1 MTPFIL
7 YPGCDYLYDDS
18 LCEYI
23 EPVVDSHTEQDRLI
37 IRLKA
42 DGQYY
47 HVDRISVS
55 PIPLRTDRMDNYIGN
70 LSCKPQKDNLVWES
84 TDSEH
89 PFTIIYNGRNFSY
102 TNPKLKEAGECP
114 IPVFF
119 LSDLQAVRSSF
130 ES

>member
-7 YPGCDYLYDDS
+7 YPGCDYLFNDA

-23 EPVVDSHTEQDRLI
+23 EPIPATKGNRLKI
-37 IRLKA
+37 KLKA

-47 HVDRISVS
+47 DVERVSVS
-55 PIPLRTDRMDNYIGN
+55 PIPLRADRMDKLIGIPKHEN
-70 LSCKPQKDNLVWES
+70 KKGDLEWES
-84 TDSEH
+84 TNPEH
-89 PFTIIYNGRNFSY
+89 QFTILYNGRFFVYS
-102 TNPKLKEAGECP
+102 NPKLKESGEHP